1 LRPATA
7 AALRRVAYGPYAVAA
22 LLTNERRPMPWDGI
36 YALVAA
42 RKRFNML
49 FNTASVLRAAP
60 ARLPGGSLTAYGAA
74 SLGEALLALPD
85 AELADA
91 LVAYVATVFPAVHDV
106 VEEVVV
112 QRWPQ
117 GIPFA
122 RPGRGSLQEALEE
135 VQGRVVLAGDYL

>member
-1 LRPATA
+1 
-7 AALRRVAYGPYAVAA
+7 
-22 LLTNERRPMPWDGI
+22 
-36 YALVAA
+36 
-42 RKRFNML
+42 ML
-49 FNTASVLRAAP
+49 FNTASVLRTAP

-91 LVAYVATVFPAVHDV
+91 LVADVATVFPAVHDV

-135 VQGRVVLAGDYL
+135 VQGRVVLAGDYLGERGGLDTAATSGLEAAAAAVRLAAG